1 MIRWVTIKPHMNRSQ
16 TMKRFF
22 ITAKINTPLLTLLQD
37 LLPEKY
43 APNAETIITHGG
55 VWQNKKRVMNPTH
68 VINAQETIKIHTSNF
83 QGKTYVLDKHD
94 IVFENSDFMAVYK
107 PVDLNVHAVPSS
119 FYYNLAYGVNSYLEE
134 QGIPFEANPVTRLDR
149 PVEGLVLF
157 PKHKHSE
164 RLLFKLSKERK
175 IKKWYMAALEHRP
188 DNPTRLRI
196 TDKISTDGKRT
207 ALDPNG
213 KTADSLFIKIQCNNQ
228 SMENADIYSVF
239 IFTGRRHQIR
249 FHASHY
255 IAPILGDWF
264 YGSHYGSGGDEISLA
279 CRGYNIPYRR
289 ERIKI
294 RLPQHYLDQFFKRL
308 NTRIPPV

>member
-1 MIRWVTIKPHMNRSQ
+1 MNSLK

-22 ITAKINTPLLTLLQD
+22 ITAKTDTPLLLLLQD
-37 LLPEKY
+37 FLPGKY
-43 APNAETIITHGG
+43 AANAETIITHGG
-55 VWQNKKRVMNPTH
+55 VWKNKKRVMDPSLL
-68 VINAQETIKIHTSNF
+68 IETLETVKIHTSNF
-83 QGKTYVLDKHD
+83 QGKTYALDKND
-94 IVFENSDFMAVYK
+94 IVFENNDFMAVYK

-119 FYYNLAYGVNSYLEE
+119 FYYNLTYGVNVYLQK
-134 QGIPFEANPVTRLDR
+134 QGIPFETNPVTRLDR

-175 IKKWYMAALEHRP
+175 IKKWYLAALEPRP
-188 DNPTRLRI
+188 ANPARLRI

-207 ALDPNG
+207 ALDPMG
-213 KTADSLFIKIQCNNQ
+213 KIAGSLFIKTQ
-228 SMENADIYSVF
+228 SLEIADIYSVF

-255 IAPILGDWF
+255 LSPILGDGV
-264 YGSHYGSGGDEISLA
+264 YGSRYSRGSDEIALV

-294 RLPQHYLDQFFKRL
+294 RLPQHYLERFIKKP
-308 NTRIPPV
+308 NTVFMPV